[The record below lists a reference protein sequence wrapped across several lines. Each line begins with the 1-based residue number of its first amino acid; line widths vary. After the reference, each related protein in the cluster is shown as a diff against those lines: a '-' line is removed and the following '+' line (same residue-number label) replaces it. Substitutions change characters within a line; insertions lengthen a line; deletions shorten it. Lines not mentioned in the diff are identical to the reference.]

1 MYIAFGNR
9 VLDSND
15 IKNIIEENTEFKVIK
30 DMSKGSKRED
40 IVAFNLSLDIDT
52 LNKEISETIN
62 ISEEDE
68 DTLFEEY
75 MATTEE
81 LGFEL
86 EEYLPEDS
94 IMDFKAYKW
103 EPSDNDIKGVLM
115 DYSKKNVK
123 YVAVGL
129 GSDQKQ
135 IEELYTQDLSSKV
148 AAKFLQC
155 EDPKELPV
163 TVVRVIKQLIKIK

>member
-86 EEYLPEDS
+86 EEYLLEDS

-103 EPSDNDIKGVLM
+103 EPSDNDIKGVLVM
-115 DYSKKNVK
+115 AN
-123 YVAVGL
+123 
-129 GSDQKQ
+129 
-135 IEELYTQDLSSKV
+135 EELGNNKLKDVMKRLLTQV
-148 AAKFLQC
+148 
-155 EDPKELPV
+155 E
-163 TVVRVIKQLIKIK
+163 

>member
-86 EEYLPEDS
+86 EEYLPILKLFDREGENL
-94 IMDFKAYKW
+94 F
-103 EPSDNDIKGVLM
+103 SDVTISSE
-115 DYSKKNVK
+115 YSVDGKEYIVN
-123 YVAVGL
+123 
-129 GSDQKQ
+129 SQ
-135 IEELYTQDLSSKV
+135 EEFLS
-148 AAKFLQC
+148 L
-155 EDPKELPV
+155 L
-163 TVVRVIKQLIKIK
+163 

>member
-9 VLDSND
+9 VVDSMD
-15 IKNIIEENTEFKVIK
+15 MKKLIEDNTEFKVIK

-40 IVAFNLSLDIDT
+40 IVAFNLSMNIDL
-52 LNKEISETIN
+52 LNEEL
-62 ISEEDE
+62 SEEFNLSELDE
-68 DTLFEEY
+68 DILFEEY

-103 EPSDNDIKGVLM
+103 EPSDNDIK
-115 DYSKKNVK
+115 
-123 YVAVGL
+123 AVFVMAN
-129 GSDQKQ
+129 
-135 IEELYTQDLSSKV
+135 EELGNNKLKDVMRRLLTQV
-148 AAKFLQC
+148 
-155 EDPKELPV
+155 E
-163 TVVRVIKQLIKIK
+163 

>member
-86 EEYLPEDS
+86 EEYLPED
-94 IMDFKAYKW
+94 FKAYKW
-103 EPSDNDIKGVLM
+103 EPSDNDIKGVLVM
-115 DYSKKNVK
+115 AN
-123 YVAVGL
+123 
-129 GSDQKQ
+129 
-135 IEELYTQDLSSKV
+135 EELGNNKLKDVMKRLLTQV
-148 AAKFLQC
+148 
-155 EDPKELPV
+155 E
-163 TVVRVIKQLIKIK
+163 

>member
-15 IKNIIEENTEFKVIK
+15 IKKVIEENTEFKVIK

-40 IVAFNLSLDIDT
+40 IVAFNLSLSIDV
-52 LNKEISETIN
+52 LNEEIKDDMDISEA
-62 ISEEDE
+62 DE

-75 MATTEE
+75 MAFTEE

-94 IMDFKAYKW
+94 IVDFKAYKW
-103 EPSDNDIKGVLM
+103 EPSDNDIK
-115 DYSKKNVK
+115 
-123 YVAVGL
+123 AVIVIANEELGL
-129 GSDQKQ
+129 GKLKDVMRR
-135 IEELYTQDLSSKV
+135 LLTQV
-148 AAKFLQC
+148 
-155 EDPKELPV
+155 E
-163 TVVRVIKQLIKIK
+163 

>member
-40 IVAFNLSLDIDT
+40 IVAFNLSVSIDM
-52 LNKEISETIN
+52 LNEEISESIN
-62 ISEEDE
+62 IN
-68 DTLFEEY
+68 EEY

-103 EPSDNDIKGVLM
+103 EPSDNDIK
-115 DYSKKNVK
+115 
-123 YVAVGL
+123 AVFVMAN
-129 GSDQKQ
+129 
-135 IEELYTQDLSSKV
+135 EELGNNKLKDVMRRLLTQV
-148 AAKFLQC
+148 
-155 EDPKELPV
+155 E
-163 TVVRVIKQLIKIK
+163 